1 MYFKKMQRSLAEKDP
16 PQGVRAFFK
25 QGLVHNE
32 DIMGMTNE
40 QYKGLLLDTLEE
52 WEEALELAREAGAER
67 VIRKAEQQ
75 IAKINEKLKF

>member
-1 MYFKKMQRSLAEKDP
+1 
-16 PQGVRAFFK
+16 
-25 QGLVHNE
+25 
-32 DIMGMTNE
+32 MGMTNE